1 MLRSGH
7 CKIFTFSLKLLIVNK
22 KKGEISGSCSVE
34 RGEDLSVARI
44 QKLPLARKKVR
55 SVNCS
60 GLDSVRMGL
69 ATPDPSTKVKLLLIL
84 VTLHDARMI
93 FDSSIV

>member
-1 MLRSGH
+1 M
-7 CKIFTFSLKLLIVNK
+7 IVNK
-22 KKGEISGSCSVE
+22 KGENSGSCSVE

-84 VTLHDARMI
+84 MTLHDARMI
-93 FDSSIV
+93 FDISIV

>member
-1 MLRSGH
+1 MVAIQWREGKNVVRIIRFPH
-7 CKIFTFSLKLLIVNK
+7 PKITA
-22 KKGEISGSCSVE
+22 C
-34 RGEDLSVARI
+34 
-44 QKLPLARKKVR
+44 QKKVR

-84 VTLHDARMI
+84 MTLHDARLI